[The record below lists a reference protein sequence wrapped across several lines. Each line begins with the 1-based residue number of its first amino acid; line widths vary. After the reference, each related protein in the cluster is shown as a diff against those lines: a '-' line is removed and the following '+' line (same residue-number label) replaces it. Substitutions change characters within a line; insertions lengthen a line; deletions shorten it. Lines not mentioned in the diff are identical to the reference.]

1 MYILSQAVLIYDHCI
16 YILYGKFTKKIPH
29 FSFFFQVKAAPEAG
43 VTLDLDGFNKK
54 RKTMDTVEGETVAS
68 L

>member
-1 MYILSQAVLIYDHCI
+1 MTIAYTY
-16 YILYGKFTKKIPH
+16 FTENSRKNYPIFH
-29 FSFFFQVKAAPEAG
+29 FFQVKAAPEAG